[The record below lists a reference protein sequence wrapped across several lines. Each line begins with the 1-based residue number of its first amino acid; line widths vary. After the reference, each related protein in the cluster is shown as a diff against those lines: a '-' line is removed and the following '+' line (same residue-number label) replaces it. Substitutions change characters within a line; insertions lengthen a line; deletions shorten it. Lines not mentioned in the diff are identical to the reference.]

1 MRFQARPVTLF
12 CCFLLSVFVLSGQ
25 SPSDSDNDLVPD
37 AVEILWGMDPS
48 YPADAMNVRFEFDVG
63 SKPQVLYL
71 DKVEFIRHGPP
82 GD

>member
-12 CCFLLSVFVLSGQ
+12 CCFFLSVSVLSGQ
-25 SPSDSDNDLVPD
+25 SPSDLDSDLVPD
-37 AVEILWGMDPS
+37 AVETLWEMDPS
-48 YPADAMNVRFEFDVG
+48 DAMNVRFEFDVG

-82 GD
+82 G